1 MAYYDEDGNEV
12 GKFPAIVCAIRDVE
26 GNLVTLHRTYLTQN
40 GKKAKVGN
48 AKKMM
53 PIPDGLD
60 VNGAAIR
67 LGEPTEGILR
77 CRRAGNS
84 PVSLSSHSNPG
95 LVNGQ
100 CDPDGVLRGSRR
112 CSHRTDL
119 G

>member
-1 MAYYDEDGNEV
+1 MATEV

-67 LGEPTEGILR
+67 LGEPTE
-77 CRRAGNS
+77 
-84 PVSLSSHSNPG
+84 VSWVLQKGWKQLCQLIESLKSRF
-95 LVNGQ
+95 GQ
-100 CDPDGVLRGSRR
+100 RSMPP
-112 CSHRTDL
+112 
-119 G
+119 